1 MKKSSPFVAA
11 LAIVL
16 STSAF
21 AAAAEAPASAKAAAA
36 GKSMANLQAALSG
49 ESSARE
55 RYLAFAKKADEE
67 GYKSVGS
74 LFRAAARAEG
84 IHAANHA
91 AVIKKLGG
99 DATPKVEAPVVK
111 STRENLEAAIK
122 GETYERDTMY
132 PGFLSEARAERNKDA
147 LQTFNYA
154 KTAEAEHAR
163 LYSDALANLAQL
175 KGKAGVT
182 YNVCTVCGFT
192 TPKVDFAKCPSC
204 FSPKEK
210 FEAVA

>member
-1 MKKSSPFVAA
+1 MKKSSPFIAA
-11 LAIVL
+11 LVIVL

-21 AAAAEAPASAKAAAA
+21 AAAAVAPPAATAAAA
-36 GKSMANLQAALSG
+36 GKSVANLQAALNG

-67 GYKSVGS
+67 GYGAVGS

-84 IHAANHA
+84 IHATNHA

-99 DATPKVEAPVVK
+99 DATAKVDAPVVK

-132 PGFLSEARAERNKDA
+132 PGFLSDARAEGNKDA
-147 LQTFNYA
+147 LQTLNYA

-163 LYSDALANLAQL
+163 LYSDALTNLAQL
-175 KGKAGVT
+175 EGKAGIT
-182 YNVCTVCGFT
+182 YYVCTVCGFT

-210 FEAVA
+210 YEAVA